1 MAAKKCKMIFPNIY
15 IGSKM
20 EPLIQHQKITRV
32 EDRKNKR
39 ITARNFK
46 MEGKQQQKVM
56 RKKIWE

>member
-1 MAAKKCKMIFPNIY
+1 
-15 IGSKM
+15 M